1 MRPGCRVQCN
11 GHAVRKALPHQVSEA
26 VAPAPPPPGI
36 AAVASRGTA
45 LGSTGPDVDAVC
57 PYPEVNPDVAVVS
70 TLPRPASV
78 LADTAH
84 APKKMINSNV
94 TTIAPTDVSM
104 AKLRLAYDTIA
115 RILYSSMRPI
125 DSLPTTI
132 PTPSPLTEEGWDE
145 GEPRASSP
153 NRPGFAETPDP
164 TPAPTADADS
174 PMPARRRTTPT
185 AASSECK
192 RCRP

>member
-125 DSLPTTI
+125 DSLPTPN
-132 PTPSPLTEEGWDE
+132 PTPSPLTGEGWERVNPPFILSPSKDRWVRV
-145 GEPRASSP
+145 GACPVLDTGVRVNPCSS
-153 NRPGFAETPDP
+153 
-164 TPAPTADADS
+164 
-174 PMPARRRTTPT
+174 
-185 AASSECK
+185 
-192 RCRP
+192 